1 STVRFRSDDCWPMC
15 SAQLRSLCPYTTL
28 FRSEYNHGINAPL
41 KNAIDYLHREWQ
53 YKPVGFVSYGGVSA
67 GTRAAAAAKQVV
79 TNLKMMPMAETVA
92 IPYVQQFLDDEGN
105 FRPSD
110 VLEQA
115 AVAMLD
121 ELARWE
127 EALRPLREAA
137 RQAWLERQG

>member
-79 TNLKMMPMAETVA
+79 TNLKMVDRKSTRLNSSHVK
-92 IPYVQQFLDDEGN
+92 ISY
-105 FRPSD
+105 
-110 VLEQA
+110 
-115 AVAMLD
+115 AVFCLKKK
-121 ELARWE
+121 RS
-127 EALRPLREAA
+127 REA
-137 RQAWLERQG
+137 